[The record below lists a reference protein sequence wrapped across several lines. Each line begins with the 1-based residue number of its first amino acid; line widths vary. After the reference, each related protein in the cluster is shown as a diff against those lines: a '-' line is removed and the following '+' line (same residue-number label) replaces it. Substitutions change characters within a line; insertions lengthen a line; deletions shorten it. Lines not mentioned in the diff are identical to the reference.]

1 MTSDAIAGFT
11 QEQGMFEL
19 SMLNAET
26 SYAEFEEVIIEGIKR
41 GIPTEILTRL
51 KDLWEV
57 SKEVAGEVV
66 AIGKIIVMAIIDFM
80 KANPMITVGL
90 ILGAALSTLVLG
102 IPFLGPLLLPI
113 TMGVS
118 ALYGAGVGAAM
129 QGGDYSGSP
138 ISAAIALAKKFFEL
152 LRMILMAVSDYWK
165 S

>member
-41 GIPTEILTRL
+41 GIPAEILTRL

-152 LRMILMAVSDYWK
+152 LRMILLAVSDYWK

>member
-102 IPFLGPLLLPI
+102 IPLLGPLLLPL

>member
-1 MTSDAIAGFT
+1 MTSEAIAGFT
-11 QEQGMFEL
+11 QEQGLCEL

-51 KDLWEV
+51 KELWEV
-57 SKEVAGEVV
+57 SKEIAGEAV
-66 AIGKIIVMAIIDFM
+66 AIGKIIVMAIIDFI

-102 IPFLGPLLLPI
+102 IPFLGPLLLPL
-113 TMGVS
+113 TMGIS

-129 QGGDYSGSP
+129 HGGDYSGSP
-138 ISAAIALAKKFFEL
+138 LSAAIALARKFFEL
-152 LRMILMAVSDYWK
+152 LRMIMVAVSDYWK

>member
-66 AIGKIIVMAIIDFM
+66 VIGKIIVMAIIDFM

>member
-102 IPFLGPLLLPI
+102 IPFLGPLLLPL